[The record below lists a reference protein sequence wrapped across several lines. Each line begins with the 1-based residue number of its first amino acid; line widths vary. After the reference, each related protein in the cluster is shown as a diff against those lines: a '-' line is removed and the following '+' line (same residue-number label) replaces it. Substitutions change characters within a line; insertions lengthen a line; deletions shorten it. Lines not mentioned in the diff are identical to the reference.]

1 LNNIIDNKHND
12 VKLMEKEI
20 YQNILV
26 SEEKLS
32 ENMHK
37 ITSFYTILVKY
48 NLNGN

>member
-1 LNNIIDNKHND
+1 
-12 VKLMEKEI
+12 MEKEI

-48 NLNGN
+48 NSWRNLGLSNNR